1 MKLSTQ
7 LLISGE
13 NKFMSADNFIQ
24 PKLFYVF

>member
-7 LLISGE
+7 LLSGE